1 MTLGPIATTRQACL
15 SENLNAQEQ
24 RLLQALPEVNGFDI
38 DPDGRLLL
46 MADGVVRIIAEP

>member
-1 MTLGPIATTRQACL
+1 M

-24 RLLQALPEVNGFDI
+24 RLLQALPEGQRIPI